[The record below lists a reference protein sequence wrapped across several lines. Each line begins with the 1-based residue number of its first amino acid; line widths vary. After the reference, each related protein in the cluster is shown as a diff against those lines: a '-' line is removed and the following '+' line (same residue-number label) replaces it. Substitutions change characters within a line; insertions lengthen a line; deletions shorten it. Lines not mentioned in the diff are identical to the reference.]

1 MKQKII
7 LTVSLLLLFGNGISY
22 SKTSNTHAIENIAVK
37 KEQINL
43 NLKDVSIKQTFT
55 LIEQQINNKFIYMSD
70 QNFLQKKISIT
81 INNQDLNQVLAVLK
95 TKANIDFKVT
105 KNGVLVK
112 ELIDITPKSIP
123 KKNQQNRKIT
133 GLVLDESNL
142 PIPGASVFVAGTTI
156 TATTDFDGK
165 FTISV
170 PANTTVLS
178 VSYIGFETKEIN
190 IENQTEIKVMLSE
203 SASQLNEVVVMG
215 YGTEQRRNVTGSVS
229 SVKMKEIVSQPK
241 ANVTEMLEGRLPGV
255 QIMSDNSPGG
265 GSSIRV
271 RGFSTINNNDP
282 LVIID
287 GVPASNGLNGINPSD
302 IETLQVL
309 KDAASSSIYGSRA
322 ANGVVVITTKKGG
335 KTGKTEMQFDGYSGV
350 QSVFNLPTMLNAQQY
365 GDLLWQATKN
375 DGKVPSS
382 GIYGSNPNSPTIPA
396 FLNAANTIPSGD
408 VKWINEIMRP
418 AAVHSYN
425 LSLSKGDEKS
435 QHAFTLGYF
444 NQEGIIK
451 HTGFERFS
459 ARFNSSYKVKDF
471 LTIGENF
478 TASYSEQVATGTNSS
493 LGSIVYNALQF
504 PSIVPVY
511 DINGNFAG
519 NPIND
524 IPNPLG
530 SLTRAKENKQKRIQ
544 ALGNVFASVK
554 ISDFTFKTSLGLD
567 FQNYNFR
574 NFSPVFNE
582 ILSQNV
588 KNALTTS
595 NSFNYQLTISN
606 TLNYQK
612 QFGQHNLDVLLGQ
625 EAIKYYYE
633 GFGASRQNFLYEDPN
648 FRYLSY
654 GTENQLNMGTANEW
668 ALNSYFGRV
677 NYNFNQKYIV
687 SATVRRDGTSRL
699 ANNNWGTFPAISG
712 GWRLDKE
719 EFFDFGNTFT
729 SFLLRASWGQTGN
742 QELPS
747 YSTVDSYSNN
757 NNYSDYAIGGQNVIA
772 TGLTQT
778 RVSNANL
785 SWETTT
791 QKTIGL
797 DLGFFNNKLNV
808 TAEYYNKETNDILV
822 YNVIPLTYGGT
833 NDGQWINDGQMKNHG
848 FELDLNYADKISNFS
863 YDLALNLTGYKNELT
878 TLNSVAY
885 LGIPSSSL
893 HTVNFGQEISRSAV
907 GQPIGS
913 FYGFVS
919 EGLFRS
925 QQEVADY
932 GMQPNAQAGDLKFK
946 DVNGDG
952 VINNND
958 RAFIGS
964 PHPDIMLGFNIN
976 LKYKQFDLGM
986 FFNGS
991 FGNDIYNLT
1000 KYKTNFFNQ
1009 AAYNKDSAL
1018 LGAWTIDNPNSSIPR
1033 LSLDDRNNNIRPS
1046 SYYVED
1052 GSYFKLNNL
1061 QMGYTFAPE
1070 VLAGMKLRLYGQASN
1085 VFTITKYS
1093 GLTPQI
1099 GLQSY
1104 SSSNRNLDIG
1114 IDRGIYPTSRT
1125 FTFGCNLNF

>member
-7 LTVSLLLLFGNGISY
+7 LTLSLCLQLGIGTIY
-22 SKTSNTHAIENIAVK
+22 SNTPTKIEAVENVAESEK
-37 KEQINL
+37 INL
-43 NLKDVSIKQTFT
+43 NIKDVSIKQIFS
-55 LIEQQINNKFIYMSD
+55 LIEQQIDKKFIYMSD
-70 QNFLQKKISIT
+70 QKFLQEKISIT
-81 INNQDLNQVLAVLK
+81 TNNQDLNQVLAVLK
-95 TKANIDFKVT
+95 TKVSLDFKIT
-105 KNGVLVK
+105 KNGILVK
-112 ELIDITPKSIP
+112 ELSKTTEN
-123 KKNQQNRKIT
+123 KNQENRKII
-133 GLVLDESNL
+133 GIVLDESNL
-142 PIPGASVFVAGTTI
+142 PIPGASVFVAETEIAT
-156 TATTDFDGK
+156 TTDFEGK

-170 PANTTVLS
+170 PTNTLALS
-178 VSYIGFETKEIN
+178 ISYMGFETKAIN
-190 IENQTEIKVMLSE
+190 IKNKTEIRVILIE
-203 SASQLNEVVVMG
+203 SAAQLDEVVVVG
-215 YGTEQRRNVTGSVS
+215 YGTEQRRNVTASIS
-229 SVKMKEIVSQPK
+229 TVKMQDIKALPK
-241 ANVTEMLEGRLPGV
+241 ANVAEMLEGRLPGV

-265 GSSIRV
+265 GTSIRV

-302 IETLQVL
+302 IESLQVL

-335 KTGKTEMQFDGYSGV
+335 RNGKAEIQFDGYSGV
-350 QSVFNLPTMLNAQQY
+350 QSAFNLPNMLNAQQY
-365 GDLLWQATKN
+365 GDLLWQANKN
-375 DGKVPSS
+375 DGKVPAN
-382 GIYGSNPNSPTIPA
+382 GIYGNNANTPIIPEY
-396 FLNAANTIPSGD
+396 LNAAKTIPSAD

-435 QHAFTLGYF
+435 QHAFSIGYF
-444 NQEGIIK
+444 NQEGIIR
-451 HTGFERFS
+451 HTGFERYS
-459 ARFNSSYKVKDF
+459 ARFNSSYTIKDF

-478 TASYSEQVATGTNSS
+478 TSSYTEQVATGTNSS
-493 LGSIVYNALQF
+493 LGNIVYNALQF

-519 NPIND
+519 NPLND
-524 IPNPLG
+524 ISNPLG
-530 SLTRAKENKQKRIQ
+530 SLTRAKDNKQNRIQ
-544 ALGNVFASVK
+544 ALGNVFASIK

-567 FQNYNFR
+567 FQNYNYR
-574 NFSPVFNE
+574 DFSPIYNE

-588 KNALTTS
+588 KNSLTTS

-612 QFGQHNLDVLLGQ
+612 KFGQHNLNILLGQ

-648 FRYLSY
+648 FRYLTY
-654 GTENQLNMGTANEW
+654 GTENQLNTGIANEW
-668 ALNSYFGRV
+668 ALNSYFGRA
-677 NYNFNQKYIV
+677 NYNFNQKYLL

-699 ANNNWGTFPAISG
+699 ANNNWGTFPAVSA

-719 EFFDFGNTFT
+719 AFFDFGKAFT

-757 NNYSDYAIGGQNVIA
+757 NNYSDYAIGGQNVTST

-785 SWETTT
+785 SWETST

-797 DLGFFNNKLNV
+797 DLGFFNNKLNI
-808 TAEYYNKETNDILV
+808 TAEYYNKQTDDILV

-848 FELDLNYADKISNFS
+848 FELDLNYADKISDFS

-878 TLNSVAY
+878 ALNSVAY
-885 LGIPSSSL
+885 LGIPGSSL

-919 EGLFRS
+919 EGLFHS
-925 QQEVADY
+925 QQEVSDY
-932 GMQPNAQAGDLKFK
+932 ALQPNAQAGDIKFK

-952 VINNND
+952 VVDSKD
-958 RAFIGS
+958 RTFIGS
-964 PHPDIMLGFNIN
+964 PHPDVMLGFNIN

-1000 KYKTNFFNQ
+1000 KYKTQFFNQ
-1009 AAYNKDSAL
+1009 AAYNKDVAL
-1018 LGAWTIDNPNSSIPR
+1018 LGAWTVDNPNSTVPR
-1033 LSLDDRNNNIRPS
+1033 LSLDDRNNNIRAS
-1046 SYYVED
+1046 SYYVEN

-1061 QMGYTFAPE
+1061 QFGYTFPTEA
-1070 VLAGMKLRLYGQASN
+1070 LAGMKLRLYGQASN

-1093 GLTPQI
+1093 GMTPQV

-1114 IDRGIYPTSRT
+1114 IDRGIYPPSRT

>member
-1 MKQKII
+1 MKHKII
-7 LTVSLLLLFGNGISY
+7 LTLSLFLLFGNGITY
-22 SKTSNTHAIENIAVK
+22 SNTSKIFPVQNSVANEEK
-37 KEQINL
+37 INL
-43 NLKDVSIKQTFT
+43 NLKDISIKQVFA
-55 LIEQQINNKFIYMSD
+55 LIEQQIDNKFIYMSD
-70 QNFLQKKISIT
+70 QDFLQKKISIT
-81 INNQDLNQVLAVLK
+81 INDQDLNKVLAVLK
-95 TKANIDFKVT
+95 TKVSLDFKTT
-105 KNGVLVK
+105 KNGILVK
-112 ELIDITPKSIP
+112 ELSKTTENKT
-123 KKNQQNRKIT
+123 QENRKII
-133 GLVLDESNL
+133 GVVLDESNM
-142 PIPGASVFVAGTTI
+142 PIPGASVSVAGTEIAT
-156 TATTDFDGK
+156 TTDFDGK
-165 FTISV
+165 FTVNV
-170 PANTTVLS
+170 PATTLVLS
-178 VSYIGFETKEIN
+178 FSYVGFETKAVN
-190 IENQTEIKVMLSE
+190 IKNKTEIRVILIE
-203 SASQLNEVVVMG
+203 SAAQLDEVVVVG
-215 YGTEQRRNVTGSVS
+215 YGTEQRRNVTASIS
-229 SVKMKEIVSQPK
+229 TVKMQDIKALPK
-241 ANVTEMLEGRLPGV
+241 ANVAEMLEGRLPGV

-265 GSSIRV
+265 GTSIRV

-302 IETLQVL
+302 IESLQVL

-335 KTGKTEMQFDGYSGV
+335 RNGKAEIQFDGYSGV
-350 QSVFNLPTMLNAQQY
+350 QSAFNLPNMLNAQQY
-365 GDLLWQATKN
+365 GDLLWQANKN
-375 DGKVPSS
+375 DGKVPAN
-382 GIYGSNPNSPTIPA
+382 GIYGNNANTPIIPEY
-396 FLNAANTIPSGD
+396 LNAAKTIPSAD

-435 QHAFTLGYF
+435 QHAFSIGYF
-444 NQEGIIK
+444 NQEGIIR
-451 HTGFERFS
+451 HTGFERYS
-459 ARFNSSYKVKDF
+459 ARFNSSYTIKDF

-478 TASYSEQVATGTNSS
+478 TSSYTEQVATGTNSS
-493 LGSIVYNALQF
+493 LGNIVYNALQF

-519 NPIND
+519 NPLND
-524 IPNPLG
+524 ISNPLG
-530 SLTRAKENKQKRIQ
+530 SLTRAKDNKQNRIQ
-544 ALGNVFASVK
+544 ALGNVFASIK

-567 FQNYNFR
+567 FQNYNYR
-574 NFSPVFNE
+574 DFSPIYNE

-588 KNALTTS
+588 KNSLTTS

-612 QFGQHNLDVLLGQ
+612 KFGQHNLNILLGQ

-648 FRYLSY
+648 FRYLTY
-654 GTENQLNMGTANEW
+654 GTENQLNTGIANEW
-668 ALNSYFGRV
+668 ALNSYFGRA
-677 NYNFNQKYIV
+677 NYNFNQKYLL

-699 ANNNWGTFPAISG
+699 ANNNWGTFPAVSA

-719 EFFDFGNTFT
+719 AFFDFGKAFT

-757 NNYSDYAIGGQNVIA
+757 NNYSDYAIGGQNVTST

-785 SWETTT
+785 SWETST

-797 DLGFFNNKLNV
+797 DLGFFNNKLNI
-808 TAEYYNKETNDILV
+808 TAEYYNKQTDDILV

-848 FELDLNYADKISNFS
+848 FELDLNYADKISDFS

-878 TLNSVAY
+878 ALNSVAY
-885 LGIPSSSL
+885 LGIPGSSL

-919 EGLFRS
+919 EGLFHS
-925 QQEVADY
+925 QQEVSDY
-932 GMQPNAQAGDLKFK
+932 ALQPNAQAGDIKFK

-952 VINNND
+952 VVDSKD
-958 RAFIGS
+958 RTFIGS
-964 PHPDIMLGFNIN
+964 PHPDVMLGFNIN

-1000 KYKTNFFNQ
+1000 KYKTQFFNQ
-1009 AAYNKDSAL
+1009 AAYNKDVAL
-1018 LGAWTIDNPNSSIPR
+1018 LGAWTVDNPNSTVPR
-1033 LSLDDRNNNIRPS
+1033 LSLDDRNNNIRAS
-1046 SYYVED
+1046 SYYVEN

-1061 QMGYTFAPE
+1061 QFGYTFPTEA
-1070 VLAGMKLRLYGQASN
+1070 LAGMKLRLYGQASN

-1093 GLTPQI
+1093 GMTPQV

-1114 IDRGIYPTSRT
+1114 IDRGIYPPSRT

>member
-7 LTVSLLLLFGNGISY
+7 LTLSLCLQLGIGTIY
-22 SKTSNTHAIENIAVK
+22 SNTPMKIEAVENVAESEK
-37 KEQINL
+37 INL
-43 NLKDVSIKQTFT
+43 NLKDVSVKQIFS
-55 LIEQQINNKFIYMSD
+55 LIEQQIDKKFIYMSD
-70 QNFLQKKISIT
+70 QKFLQEKISIT
-81 INNQDLNQVLAVLK
+81 TNNQDLNQVLAVLK
-95 TKANIDFKVT
+95 TKLSLDFKIT
-105 KNGVLVK
+105 KNGILVK
-112 ELIDITPKSIP
+112 ELGNS
-123 KKNQQNRKIT
+123 NQNTTQENRKII
-133 GLVLDESNL
+133 GVVLDNSNL
-142 PIPGASVFVAGTTI
+142 PIPGASVFVVGTAIAT
-156 TATTDFDGK
+156 TTDFDGK
-165 FTISV
+165 FMINVPENTSSLSIS
-170 PANTTVLS
+170 
-178 VSYIGFETKEIN
+178 YMGFETKIIN
-190 IENQTEIKVMLSE
+190 IENKTEIKVILSE
-203 SASQLNEVVVMG
+203 STSQLDEVVVVG
-215 YGTEQRRNVTGSVS
+215 YGTEQRRNVTASIS
-229 SVKMKEIVSQPK
+229 TVKMKDIKSQPK
-241 ANVTEMLEGRLPGV
+241 ANVVEMLEGRLPGV

-287 GVPASNGLNGINPSD
+287 GVPASNGLNGINPTD

-335 KTGKTEMQFDGYSGV
+335 KSGKTEIQFDGYSGV
-350 QSVFNLPTMLNAQQY
+350 QSAFNLPTMLNSQQY

-375 DGKVPSS
+375 DGKVPAS
-382 GIYGSNPNSPTIPA
+382 GIYGSNPSSPTIPEY
-396 FLNAANTIPSGD
+396 LNSGKTIPSDD
-408 VKWINEIMRP
+408 VKWINEIMQP

-425 LSLSKGDEKS
+425 LSLSKGDEKG
-435 QHAFTLGYF
+435 QHAFSIGYF

-459 ARFNSSYKVKDF
+459 ARFNSSYIIKDF

-478 TASYSEQVATGTNSS
+478 TSSYTEQVATGTNSA
-493 LGSIVYNALQF
+493 LGSIVYDALQF

-511 DINGNFAG
+511 DNNGDFAG

-524 IPNPLG
+524 IANPLG
-530 SLTRAKENKQKRIQ
+530 NLTRAKDNKQKRIQ
-544 ALGNVFASVK
+544 ALGNVFVSAK
-554 ISDFTFKTSLGLD
+554 ISDFVVKTSLGLD
-567 FQNYNFR
+567 FQNYNYR
-574 NFSPVFNE
+574 GFSPVYNE

-588 KNALTTS
+588 KNSLTTN

-606 TLNYQK
+606 TLNYKK
-612 QFGQHNLDVLLGQ
+612 QIGSHNLDVLLGQ

-654 GTENQLNMGTANEW
+654 GTENQLNTGTANEW

-677 NYNFNQKYIV
+677 NYNFNQKYLL

-699 ANNNWGTFPAISG
+699 ANNNWGTFPAVSG
-712 GWRLDKE
+712 GWRIDKE
-719 EFFDFGNTFT
+719 DFFDFGDKFS

-742 QELPS
+742 QQLPS
-747 YSTVDSYSNN
+747 YSTVDSYFNN
-757 NNYSDYAIGGQNVIA
+757 NNYSDYAIGGGQNVTA

-778 RVSNANL
+778 RVSNADL

-791 QKTIGL
+791 QRTIGV
-797 DLGFFNNKLNV
+797 DLGFFDDKLNV

-822 YNVIPLTYGGT
+822 YNVVPLTYGGT

-848 FELDLNYADKISNFS
+848 FELDLNYADKISDFS

-878 TLNSVAY
+878 ALNSVAY

-893 HTVNFGQEISRSAV
+893 HTVNFDQEISRSAV
-907 GQPIGS
+907 GEPIGS
-913 FYGFVS
+913 FYGYVS
-919 EGLFRS
+919 EGLFQS
-925 QQEVADY
+925 QQEVSDY
-932 GMQPNAQAGDLKFK
+932 GLQPNAQAGDLKFK

-952 VINNND
+952 VIDSKD
-958 RAFIGS
+958 RTFIGS
-964 PHPDIMLGFNIN
+964 PHPDLMLGFNIN

-1000 KYKTNFFNQ
+1000 KYKTHFFNQ
-1009 AAYNKDSAL
+1009 AAYNKDVSL
-1018 LGAWTIDNPNSSIPR
+1018 LDAWTVDNPNSTIPR
-1033 LSLDDRNNNIRPS
+1033 LSLDDRNNNIRAS

-1052 GSYFKLNNL
+1052 GSYLKLNNL
-1061 QMGYTFAPE
+1061 QLGYTFPSQA
-1070 VLAGMKLRLYGQASN
+1070 LAGMKLRLYGQASN

-1093 GLTPQI
+1093 GMTPQI

-1114 IDRGIYPTSRT
+1114 IDRGIYPPSRT

>member
-7 LTVSLLLLFGNGISY
+7 LTLSLCLQLGIGTIY
-22 SKTSNTHAIENIAVK
+22 SNTPTKIEAVESVAESEK
-37 KEQINL
+37 INL
-43 NLKDVSIKQTFT
+43 NIKDVSIKQIFS
-55 LIEQQINNKFIYMSD
+55 LIEQQIDKKFIYMSD
-70 QNFLQKKISIT
+70 QKFLQEKISIT
-81 INNQDLNQVLAVLK
+81 TNNQDLNQVLAVLK
-95 TKANIDFKVT
+95 TKVSLDFKIT
-105 KNGVLVK
+105 KNGILVK
-112 ELIDITPKSIP
+112 ELSKTTEN
-123 KKNQQNRKIT
+123 KNQENRKII
-133 GLVLDESNL
+133 GIVLDESNL
-142 PIPGASVFVAGTTI
+142 PIPGASVFVAETEIAT
-156 TATTDFDGK
+156 TTDFEGK

-170 PANTTVLS
+170 PTNTLALS
-178 VSYIGFETKEIN
+178 ISYMGFETKAIN
-190 IENQTEIKVMLSE
+190 IKNKTEIRVILIE
-203 SASQLNEVVVMG
+203 SAAQLDEVVVVG
-215 YGTEQRRNVTGSVS
+215 YGTEQRRNVTASIS
-229 SVKMKEIVSQPK
+229 TVKMQDIKALPK
-241 ANVTEMLEGRLPGV
+241 ANVAEMLEGRLPGV

-265 GSSIRV
+265 GTSIRV

-302 IETLQVL
+302 IESLQVL

-335 KTGKTEMQFDGYSGV
+335 RNGKAEIQFDGYSGV
-350 QSVFNLPTMLNAQQY
+350 QSAFNLPNMLNAQQY
-365 GDLLWQATKN
+365 GDLLWQANKN
-375 DGKVPSS
+375 DGKVPAN
-382 GIYGSNPNSPTIPA
+382 GIYGNNANTPIIPEY
-396 FLNAANTIPSGD
+396 LNAAKTIPSAD

-435 QHAFTLGYF
+435 QHAFSIGYF
-444 NQEGIIK
+444 NQEGIIR
-451 HTGFERFS
+451 HTGFERYS
-459 ARFNSSYKVKDF
+459 ARFNSSYTIKDF

-478 TASYSEQVATGTNSS
+478 TSSYTEQVATGTNSS
-493 LGSIVYNALQF
+493 LGNIVYNALQF

-519 NPIND
+519 NPLND
-524 IPNPLG
+524 ISNPLG
-530 SLTRAKENKQKRIQ
+530 SLTRAKDNKQNRIQ
-544 ALGNVFASVK
+544 ALGNVFASIK

-567 FQNYNFR
+567 FQNYNYR
-574 NFSPVFNE
+574 DFSPIYNE

-588 KNALTTS
+588 KNYLTTS

-612 QFGQHNLDVLLGQ
+612 KFGQHNLNILLGQ

-648 FRYLSY
+648 FRYLTY
-654 GTENQLNMGTANEW
+654 GTENQLNTGIANEW
-668 ALNSYFGRV
+668 ALNSYFGRA
-677 NYNFNQKYIV
+677 NYNFNQKYLL

-699 ANNNWGTFPAISG
+699 ANNNWGTFPAVSA

-719 EFFDFGNTFT
+719 AFFDFGKAFT

-757 NNYSDYAIGGQNVIA
+757 NNYSDYAIGGQNVTST

-785 SWETTT
+785 SWETST

-797 DLGFFNNKLNV
+797 DLGFFNNKLNI
-808 TAEYYNKETNDILV
+808 TAEYYNKQTDDILV

-848 FELDLNYADKISNFS
+848 FELDLNYADKISDFS

-878 TLNSVAY
+878 ALNSVAY
-885 LGIPSSSL
+885 LGIPGSSL

-919 EGLFRS
+919 EGLFHS
-925 QQEVADY
+925 QQEVSDY
-932 GMQPNAQAGDLKFK
+932 ALQPNAQAGDIKFK

-952 VINNND
+952 VVDSKD
-958 RAFIGS
+958 RTFIGS
-964 PHPDIMLGFNIN
+964 PHPDVMLGFNIN

-1000 KYKTNFFNQ
+1000 KYKTQFFNQ
-1009 AAYNKDSAL
+1009 AAYNKDVAL
-1018 LGAWTIDNPNSSIPR
+1018 LGAWTVDNPNSTVPR
-1033 LSLDDRNNNIRPS
+1033 LSLDDRNNNIRAS
-1046 SYYVED
+1046 SYYVEN

-1061 QMGYTFAPE
+1061 QFGYTFPTEA
-1070 VLAGMKLRLYGQASN
+1070 LAGMKLRLYGQASN

-1093 GLTPQI
+1093 GMTPQV

-1114 IDRGIYPTSRT
+1114 IDRGIYPPSRT

>member
-7 LTVSLLLLFGNGISY
+7 LTFLLLFGFVATY
-22 SKTSNTHAIENIAVK
+22 SNNSKAEKVQLS
-37 KEQINL
+37 KEKNEKINL
-43 NLKDVSIKQTFT
+43 NIKEASVKETFI
-55 LIEQQINNKFIYMSD
+55 LIEKQINNKFIYMSD
-70 QNFLQKKISIT
+70 QTFLQKKISIT
-81 INNQDLNQVLAVLK
+81 VSNQNLNQVLDALK
-95 TKANIDFKVT
+95 AKVNLDFKIT
-105 KNGVLVK
+105 KKGILVK
-112 ELIDITPKSIP
+112 ELIEISQKSTPT
-123 KKNQQNRKIT
+123 KNQETRKII
-133 GLVLDESNL
+133 GLILDESNL
-142 PIPGASVFVAGTTI
+142 PIPGASISLEGTSI
-156 TATTDFDGK
+156 VATTDFEGK
-165 FTISV
+165 FSIIVPSNSTFLTVTSV
-170 PANTTVLS
+170 
-178 VSYIGFETKEIN
+178 GFDSKIIN
-190 IENQTEIKVMLSE
+190 IENKSEVKVILSE
-203 SASQLNEVVVMG
+203 SASQLDEVVVVG
-215 YGTEQRRNVTGSVS
+215 YGKEQRRNITGSIS
-229 SVKMKEIVSQPK
+229 TVKMKDIKFQPK
-241 ANVTEMLEGRLPGV
+241 ANVIEMLEGRLPGV

-271 RGFSTINNNDP
+271 RGFSTVNNNDP

-335 KTGKTEMQFDGYSGV
+335 KNGKTDIQFDGYSGV
-350 QSVFNLPTMLNAQQY
+350 QSAFNLPNMLNAQQY

-375 DGKVPSS
+375 DGKVPASS
-382 GIYGSNPNSPTIPA
+382 IYGTNVNSATIPE
-396 FLNAANTIPSGD
+396 FLNTAKTIPSGN
-408 VKWINEIMRP
+408 VKWINEIMQP
-418 AAVHSYN
+418 AQVHSYN
-425 LSLSKGDEKS
+425 LSLSKGDEKV
-435 QHAFTLGYF
+435 QQAFSLGYF
-444 NQEGIIK
+444 KQEGIIK
-451 HTGFERFS
+451 HTGFERYS
-459 ARFNSSYKVKDF
+459 ARFNSSYLIKDF

-478 TASYSEQVATGTNSS
+478 TASYSEQVATGTNSA
-493 LGSIVYNALQF
+493 LGSIVYDALQF

-511 DINGNFAG
+511 DIKGNFAG

-524 IPNPLG
+524 IANPLG
-530 SLTRAKENKQKRIQ
+530 NLTRAKDNKQKRIQ
-544 ALGNVFASVK
+544 ALGNVFASIKVK
-554 ISDFTFKTSLGLD
+554 DFTIKTSLGLD

-574 NFSPVFNE
+574 GFSPVYNE

-588 KNALTTS
+588 KNSLNTT
-595 NSFNYQLTISN
+595 NNFNYQLTLSN
-606 TLNYQK
+606 TLDYQK
-612 QFGQHNLDVLLGQ
+612 KYGNHNIDILVGQ

-633 GFGASRQNFLYEDPN
+633 GFGATRQNFLYEDPN
-648 FRYLSY
+648 FRYLTY
-654 GTENQLNMGTANEW
+654 GTENQLNSGTANEW
-668 ALNSYFGRV
+668 ALNSYFGRA

-699 ANNNWGTFPAISG
+699 ANNNWGTFPALSA

-719 EFFDFGNTFT
+719 AFFDFGSSFS
-729 SFLLRASWGQTGN
+729 SFLIRASWGQTGN

-757 NNYSDYAIGGQNVIA
+757 NNYSDYAIAGQNVVT

-778 RVSNANL
+778 RVSNSNL
-785 SWETTT
+785 SWETST

-833 NDGQWINDGQMKNHG
+833 NDGQWINDGKMRNHG
-848 FELDLNYADKISNFS
+848 FELDLNYANKISNFS
-863 YDLALNLTGYKNELT
+863 YDLALNLTGYKNKLT
-878 TLNSVAY
+878 NLNSVAY

-907 GQPIGS
+907 GQSIGS

-919 EGLFRS
+919 EGLFKS
-925 QQEVADY
+925 QQEVLDY
-932 GMQPNAQAGDLKFK
+932 GMQPKAQAGDIKFK

-952 VINNND
+952 VIDTKD
-958 RAFIGS
+958 RTFIGS
-964 PHPDIMLGFNIN
+964 PHPEIMLGFNIN

-1009 AAYNKDSAL
+1009 AAYNKDTAL
-1018 LGAWTIDNPNSSIPR
+1018 LGAWSVDNPNSSIPR

-1046 SYYVED
+1046 SYYIED

-1061 QMGYTFAPE
+1061 QLGYTFASE
-1070 VLAGMKLRLYGQASN
+1070 ALSGIKLRLYGQASN

>member
-7 LTVSLLLLFGNGISY
+7 LTLSLCLQLGIGTIY
-22 SKTSNTHAIENIAVK
+22 SNTPTKIEAVENVAESEK
-37 KEQINL
+37 INL
-43 NLKDVSIKQTFT
+43 NIKDVSIKQVFS
-55 LIEQQINNKFIYMSD
+55 LIEQQIDKKFIYMSD
-70 QNFLQKKISIT
+70 QKFLQEKISIT
-81 INNQDLNQVLAVLK
+81 TNNQDLNQVLAVLK
-95 TKANIDFKVT
+95 TKVSLDFKIT
-105 KNGVLVK
+105 KNGILVK
-112 ELIDITPKSIP
+112 ELSKTTENKT
-123 KKNQQNRKIT
+123 QENRKII
-133 GLVLDESNL
+133 GIVLDESNL
-142 PIPGASVFVAGTTI
+142 PIPGASVFVGETEIAT
-156 TATTDFDGK
+156 TTDFEGK
-165 FTISV
+165 FIINVPTNTLALSIS
-170 PANTTVLS
+170 
-178 VSYIGFETKEIN
+178 YMGFETKAIN
-190 IENQTEIKVMLSE
+190 IKNKTEIRVILIE
-203 SASQLNEVVVMG
+203 SAAQLDEVVVVG
-215 YGTEQRRNVTGSVS
+215 YGTEQRRNVTASIS
-229 SVKMKEIVSQPK
+229 TVKMQDIKALPK
-241 ANVTEMLEGRLPGV
+241 ANVAEMLEGRLPGV

-265 GSSIRV
+265 GTSIRV

-302 IETLQVL
+302 IESLQVL

-335 KTGKTEMQFDGYSGV
+335 RNGKAEIQFDGYSGV
-350 QSVFNLPTMLNAQQY
+350 QSAFNLPNMLNAQQY
-365 GDLLWQATKN
+365 GDLLWQANKN
-375 DGKVPSS
+375 DGKVPAN
-382 GIYGSNPNSPTIPA
+382 GIYGNNANTPIIPEY
-396 FLNAANTIPSGD
+396 LNAAKTIPSAD

-435 QHAFTLGYF
+435 QHAFSIGYF
-444 NQEGIIK
+444 NQEGIIR
-451 HTGFERFS
+451 HTGFERYS
-459 ARFNSSYKVKDF
+459 ARFNSSYTIKDF

-478 TASYSEQVATGTNSS
+478 TSSYTEQVATGTNSS
-493 LGSIVYNALQF
+493 LGNIVYNALQF

-519 NPIND
+519 NPLND
-524 IPNPLG
+524 ISNPLG
-530 SLTRAKENKQKRIQ
+530 SLTRAKDNKQNRIQ
-544 ALGNVFASVK
+544 ALGNVFASIK

-567 FQNYNFR
+567 FQNYNYR
-574 NFSPVFNE
+574 DFSPIYNE

-588 KNALTTS
+588 KNSLTTS

-612 QFGQHNLDVLLGQ
+612 KFGQHNLNILLGQ

-648 FRYLSY
+648 FRYLTF
-654 GTENQLNMGTANEW
+654 GTENQLNTGIANEW
-668 ALNSYFGRV
+668 ALNSYFGRA
-677 NYNFNQKYIV
+677 NYNFNQKYLL

-699 ANNNWGTFPAISG
+699 ANNNWGTFPAVSA

-719 EFFDFGNTFT
+719 AFFDFGKAFT

-757 NNYSDYAIGGQNVIA
+757 NNYSDYAIGGQNVTST

-785 SWETTT
+785 SWETST

-797 DLGFFNNKLNV
+797 DLGFFNNKLNI
-808 TAEYYNKETNDILV
+808 TAEYYNKQTDDILV

-848 FELDLNYADKISNFS
+848 FELDLNYADKISDFS

-878 TLNSVAY
+878 ALNSVAY
-885 LGIPSSSL
+885 LGIPGSSL

-919 EGLFRS
+919 EGLFHS
-925 QQEVADY
+925 QQEVSDY
-932 GMQPNAQAGDLKFK
+932 ALQPNAQAGDIKFK

-952 VINNND
+952 VVDSKD
-958 RAFIGS
+958 RTFIGS
-964 PHPDIMLGFNIN
+964 PHPDVMLGFNIN

-1000 KYKTNFFNQ
+1000 KYKTQFFNQ
-1009 AAYNKDSAL
+1009 AAYNKDVAL
-1018 LGAWTIDNPNSSIPR
+1018 LGAWTVDNPNSTVPR
-1033 LSLDDRNNNIRPS
+1033 LSLDDRNNNIRAS
-1046 SYYVED
+1046 SYYVEN

-1061 QMGYTFAPE
+1061 QFGYTFPTEA
-1070 VLAGMKLRLYGQASN
+1070 LAGMKLRLYGQASN

-1093 GLTPQI
+1093 GMTPQV

-1114 IDRGIYPTSRT
+1114 IDRGIYPPSRT

>member
-7 LTVSLLLLFGNGISY
+7 LTLSLCLQLGIGTIY
-22 SKTSNTHAIENIAVK
+22 SNTPTKIEAVENVAESEK
-37 KEQINL
+37 INL
-43 NLKDVSIKQTFT
+43 NIKDVSIKQVFS
-55 LIEQQINNKFIYMSD
+55 LIEQQIDKKFIYMSD
-70 QNFLQKKISIT
+70 QKFLQEKISIT
-81 INNQDLNQVLAVLK
+81 TNNQDLNQVLAVLK
-95 TKANIDFKVT
+95 TKVSLDFKIT
-105 KNGVLVK
+105 KNGILVK
-112 ELIDITPKSIP
+112 ELSKTTEN
-123 KKNQQNRKIT
+123 KNQENRKII
-133 GLVLDESNL
+133 GIVLDESNL
-142 PIPGASVFVAGTTI
+142 PIPGASVFVAETEIAT
-156 TATTDFDGK
+156 TTDFEGK

-170 PANTTVLS
+170 PTNTLALS
-178 VSYIGFETKEIN
+178 ISYMGFETKAIN
-190 IENQTEIKVMLSE
+190 IKNKTEIRVILIE
-203 SASQLNEVVVMG
+203 SAAQLDEVVVVG
-215 YGTEQRRNVTGSVS
+215 YGTEQRRNVTASIS
-229 SVKMKEIVSQPK
+229 TVKMQDIKALPK
-241 ANVTEMLEGRLPGV
+241 ANVAEMLEGRLPGV

-265 GSSIRV
+265 GTSIRV

-302 IETLQVL
+302 IESLQVL

-335 KTGKTEMQFDGYSGV
+335 RNGKAEIQFDGYSGV
-350 QSVFNLPTMLNAQQY
+350 QSAFNLPNMLNAQQY
-365 GDLLWQATKN
+365 GDLLWQANKN
-375 DGKVPSS
+375 DGKVPAN
-382 GIYGSNPNSPTIPA
+382 GIYGNNANTPIIPEY
-396 FLNAANTIPSGD
+396 LNAAKTIPSAD

-435 QHAFTLGYF
+435 QHAFSIGYF
-444 NQEGIIK
+444 NQEGIIR
-451 HTGFERFS
+451 HTGFERYS
-459 ARFNSSYKVKDF
+459 ARFNSSYTIKDF

-478 TASYSEQVATGTNSS
+478 TSSYTEQVATGTNSS
-493 LGSIVYNALQF
+493 LGNIVYNALQF

-519 NPIND
+519 NPLND
-524 IPNPLG
+524 ISNPLG
-530 SLTRAKENKQKRIQ
+530 SLTRAKDNKQNRIQ
-544 ALGNVFASVK
+544 ALGNVFASIK

-567 FQNYNFR
+567 FQNYNYR
-574 NFSPVFNE
+574 DFSPIYNE

-588 KNALTTS
+588 KNSLTTS

-612 QFGQHNLDVLLGQ
+612 KFGQHNLNILLGQ

-648 FRYLSY
+648 FRYLTY
-654 GTENQLNMGTANEW
+654 GTENQLNTGIANEW
-668 ALNSYFGRV
+668 ALNSYFGRA
-677 NYNFNQKYIV
+677 NYNFNQKYLL

-699 ANNNWGTFPAISG
+699 ANNNWGTFPAVSA

-719 EFFDFGNTFT
+719 AFFDFGKAFT

-757 NNYSDYAIGGQNVIA
+757 NNYSDYAIGGQNVTST

-785 SWETTT
+785 SWETST

-797 DLGFFNNKLNV
+797 DLGFFNNKLNI
-808 TAEYYNKETNDILV
+808 TAEYYNKQTDDILV

-848 FELDLNYADKISNFS
+848 FELDLNYADKISDFS

-878 TLNSVAY
+878 ALNSVAY
-885 LGIPSSSL
+885 LGIPGSSL

-919 EGLFRS
+919 EGLFHS
-925 QQEVADY
+925 QQEVSDY
-932 GMQPNAQAGDLKFK
+932 ALQPNAQAGDIKFK

-952 VINNND
+952 VVDSKD
-958 RAFIGS
+958 RTFIGS
-964 PHPDIMLGFNIN
+964 PHPDVMLGFNIN

-1000 KYKTNFFNQ
+1000 KYKTQFFNQ
-1009 AAYNKDSAL
+1009 AAYNKDVAL
-1018 LGAWTIDNPNSSIPR
+1018 LGAWTVDNPNSTVPR
-1033 LSLDDRNNNIRPS
+1033 LSLDDRNNNIRAS
-1046 SYYVED
+1046 SYYVEN

-1061 QMGYTFAPE
+1061 QFGYTFPTEA
-1070 VLAGMKLRLYGQASN
+1070 LAGMKLRLYGQASN

-1093 GLTPQI
+1093 GMTPQV

-1114 IDRGIYPTSRT
+1114 IDRGIYPPSRT

>member
-1 MKQKII
+1 MK
-7 LTVSLLLLFGNGISY
+7 
-22 SKTSNTHAIENIAVK
+22 SNIK
-37 KEQINL
+37 KN
-43 NLKDVSIKQTFT
+43 V
-55 LIEQQINNKFIYMSD
+55 FI
-70 QNFLQKKISIT
+70 F
-81 INNQDLNQVLAVLK
+81 LAVLLTGFTYGQVVTGSVSDK
-95 TKANIDFKVT
+95 TGKLP
-105 KNGVLVK
+105 GVSIIVK
-112 ELIDITPKSIP
+112 
-123 KKNQQNRKIT
+123 
-133 GLVLDESNL
+133 
-142 PIPGASVFVAGTTI
+142 GTNNT
-156 TATTDFDGK
+156 TQTDFDGNFK
-165 FTISV
+165 ITDVDSKSVLVFSFTG
-170 PANTTVLS
+170 
-178 VSYIGFETKEIN
+178 YETKEVTV
-190 IENQTEIKVMLSE
+190 ENKTEIKVLLSE
-203 SASQLNEVVVMG
+203 FTSQLDEVVIMG
-215 YGTEQRRNVTGSVS
+215 YGTEQRKNVTGSVS
-229 SVKMKEIVSQPK
+229 SIKMKDIKSQPK
-241 ANVTEMLEGRLPGV
+241 ANVVEMLEGRLPGV

-265 GSSIRV
+265 GASIRV

-287 GVPASNGLNGINPSD
+287 GVPVSSGLNGINPAD

-335 KTGKTEMQFDGYSGV
+335 KSGKTEFQFDGYSGV
-350 QSVFNLPTMLNAQQY
+350 QSAFNLPEMLNAQQY
-365 GDLLWQATKN
+365 GDLLWQASKN
-375 DGKVPSS
+375 DGKIPANA
-382 GIYGSNPNSPTIPA
+382 IYGNNPTAATIPA
-396 FLNAANTIPSGD
+396 FLNSTKTIPSDD

-418 AAVHSYN
+418 AMVQSYN
-425 LSLSKGDEKS
+425 LSLSKGDQKAQQS
-435 QHAFTLGYF
+435 FSLGYF

-451 HTGFERFS
+451 NTGFERFS
-459 ARFNSSYKVKDF
+459 ARFNSSYLIKDF

-478 TASYSEQVATGTNSS
+478 TASYTEQVAAGTNSS
-493 LGSIVYNALQF
+493 LGNIVYDALQF
-504 PSIVPVY
+504 PSIVPIY

-524 IPNPLG
+524 IANPLG
-530 SLTRAKENKQKRIQ
+530 NLTRAKDNKQKRIQ

-567 FQNYNFR
+567 FQNYNYR
-574 NFSPVFNE
+574 GFSPVYNE
-582 ILSQNV
+582 ILTQNV
-588 KNALTTS
+588 KNSLTTS
-595 NSFNYQLTISN
+595 NNFNYQLTISN
-606 TLNYQK
+606 TLNYVK
-612 QFGQHNLDVLLGQ
+612 KIGVHNIDLLLGQ

-633 GFGASRQNFLYEDPN
+633 GFGASRQNFLYEDLN
-648 FRYLSY
+648 FRYLTY
-654 GTENQLNMGTANEW
+654 GTENQLNTGTANEW
-668 ALNSYFGRV
+668 SLNSYFGRV
-677 NYNFNQKYIV
+677 NYNFNQKYIA

-699 ANNNWGTFPAISG
+699 ANNNWGTFPAVSV

-719 EFFDFGNTFT
+719 EFFDFGNTFS
-729 SFLLRASWGQTGN
+729 SFLVRAGWGQTGN

-757 NNYSDYAIGGQNVIA
+757 NNYSDYAIGGQNVIS

-778 RVSNANL
+778 RVSNSNL

-791 QKTIGL
+791 QKTIGF
-797 DLGFFNNKLNV
+797 DLGFFNNKLRL

-833 NDGQWINDGQMKNHG
+833 NDGQWINDGQMKNRG
-848 FELDLNYADKISNFS
+848 FELDLNYSDKISDFT
-863 YDLALNLTGYKNELT
+863 YDLALNLTRYKNELT
-878 TLNSVAY
+878 ALNSVAY

-925 QQEVADY
+925 QQEVTDY
-932 GMQPNAQAGDLKFK
+932 AIQPNAQAGDVKFK

-952 VINNND
+952 VINTKD

-964 PHPDIMLGFNIN
+964 PHPDIMLGFNVN
-976 LKYKQFDLGM
+976 LKYKQFDLGL

-1000 KYKTNFFNQ
+1000 KYKTGFYNQ
-1009 AAYNKDSAL
+1009 AAYNKDSSL
-1018 LGAWTIDNPNSSIPR
+1018 LGAWTVDNPNSTIPR
-1033 LSLDDRNNNIRPS
+1033 LSLDDKNNNIRPS

-1061 QMGYTFAPE
+1061 QLGYTFLPD
-1070 VLAGMKLRLYGQASN
+1070 VLAGMKLRLYGMASN

-1093 GLTPQI
+1093 GMTPQI

-1114 IDRGIYPTSRT
+1114 IDRGIYPPSRT